1 MNHQLDLTRRAI
13 DRRNFLKA
21 AGAGLAASALPA
33 LPVFGQE
40 KVKLLLWS
48 WLPDFQTQV
57 DMFIAA
63 HPDIEVELVNAGQ
76 GGPQYAN
83 LRAGLAAGSGLPDVV
98 HMEFQHINSFKQ
110 NDAFLDIGQWANA
123 HKDKFPAGSW
133 NQVSEGDAV
142 YAMPWDSGPMAL
154 LYRTDILEKHGIA
167 VPTTWAEFAEAAVKL
182 HETDPNVFMTNATFT
197 DGGWTNA
204 LLWQAGWRPVTRNG
218 TELTIKIN
226 DQVAKDFAKYWQDLL
241 DTGAI
246 EAKPGFTTEWYS
258 GLDQGRYATWI
269 AAGWGPVF
277 LSGVAA
283 NSSGQWRASDIPQ
296 WQAGDF
302 VTSNWGGSTLAVMK
316 TTQHPAEAAELAI
329 WLTTNPEATALYTT
343 KQFLFPT
350 LSALLESPDYAGQK
364 SDFYGGQP
372 VNEVFAKSA
381 QAVDLGF
388 EWSPFQDYLYQAMS
402 DEFGAALGGNG
413 TLSDAFDRIQASV
426 VTFAQDQGFTVV
438 E

>member
-57 DMFIAA
+57 DMFTAA

-167 VPTTWAEFAEAAVKL
+167 VPTTWAEFAKAA
-182 HETDPNVFMTNATFT
+182 H
-197 DGGWTNA
+197 W
-204 LLWQAGWRPVTRNG
+204 
-218 TELTIKIN
+218 
-226 DQVAKDFAKYWQDLL
+226 
-241 DTGAI
+241 
-246 EAKPGFTTEWYS
+246 
-258 GLDQGRYATWI
+258 
-269 AAGWGPVF
+269 
-277 LSGVAA
+277 
-283 NSSGQWRASDIPQ
+283 SSR
-296 WQAGDF
+296 
-302 VTSNWGGSTLAVMK
+302 
-316 TTQHPAEAAELAI
+316 H
-329 WLTTNPEATALYTT
+329 
-343 KQFLFPT
+343 
-350 LSALLESPDYAGQK
+350 
-364 SDFYGGQP
+364 
-372 VNEVFAKSA
+372 
-381 QAVDLGF
+381 
-388 EWSPFQDYLYQAMS
+388 
-402 DEFGAALGGNG
+402 
-413 TLSDAFDRIQASV
+413 R
-426 VTFAQDQGFTVV
+426 
-438 E
+438 